1 MPFRVCL
8 HDKKHRCQAH
18 ACRNKKAG
26 RAKLCHRHLRILEK
40 ERDPVRYAYRVTR
53 QNAKRR
59 GKDWSIT
66 YEEWAEFC
74 SRTQYLE
81 NKGRGPNSAS
91 LDRIDPAKGYSL
103 DNLRILSLSENS
115 RKGATTDKAPF

>member
-1 MPFRVCL
+1 MPFRICTS
-8 HDKKHRCQAH
+8 DKKKRCQAH
-18 ACRNKKAG
+18 ACSSKKAPA
-26 RAKLCHRHLRILEK
+26 RTLCHRHLRILEK

-66 YEEWAEFC
+66 YEEWADFC
-74 SRTQYLE
+74 ARTRYLE
-81 NKGRGPNSAS
+81 NKGRGPNSAT
-91 LDRIDPAKGYSL
+91 LDRIDAAKGYSL
-103 DNLRILSLSENS
+103 DNIRILSLSDNS